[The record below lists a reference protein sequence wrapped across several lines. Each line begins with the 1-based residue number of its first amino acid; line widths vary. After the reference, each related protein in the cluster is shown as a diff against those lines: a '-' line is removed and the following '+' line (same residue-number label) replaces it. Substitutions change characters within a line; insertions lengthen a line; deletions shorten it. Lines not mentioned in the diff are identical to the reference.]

1 MSGNSSAI
9 ISYRLPS
16 LRHTADQPRMLTA
29 FHVGQT
35 HHLGIPIT
43 RDDLARYVA
52 LSGDTAPLHVDA
64 EFAKAAGF
72 DGVVVHGAYLMA
84 LVSRLVGTE
93 FPGPRS
99 VLERAELPFASHAT
113 HPVTSRWQRRSGRSA
128 RLSRRLYLISR
139 SLTTA
144 GLFWHRARPGIAFWM
159 WGRSMTRP
167 IAIYQ

>member
-1 MSGNSSAI
+1 
-9 ISYRLPS
+9 
-16 LRHTADQPRMLTA
+16 MLTA

-99 VLERAELPFASHAT
+99 VLERADIAFRKPCYAPCDVKLAATVRQISEAVATIVLDIAITDDSGTVLASGKTWHRILDVRSLNDAT
-113 HPVTSRWQRRSGRSA
+113 DNDLPVTV
-128 RLSRRLYLISR
+128 
-139 SLTTA
+139 
-144 GLFWHRARPGIAFWM
+144 
-159 WGRSMTRP
+159 
-167 IAIYQ
+167 

>member
-1 MSGNSSAI
+1 
-9 ISYRLPS
+9 
-16 LRHTADQPRMLTA
+16 MLTA

-64 EFAKAAGF
+64 EFAKAASF

-99 VLERAELPFASHAT
+99 VLERADIAFRKPCYAPCDVTLAATVRQVSEAVATIVLDIAITDDSGTVLASGKTWHRILDVGSLNDAT
-113 HPVTSRWQRRSGRSA
+113 DSDLPVTV
-128 RLSRRLYLISR
+128 
-139 SLTTA
+139 
-144 GLFWHRARPGIAFWM
+144 
-159 WGRSMTRP
+159 
-167 IAIYQ
+167 